1 MIDLRAALVSLTRG
15 VADGRVYWLRAPQK
29 APMPFLVMSEIS
41 GVGHYHNQGKT
52 RHVQRR
58 VQFDVYAQTVDHAQG
73 VMSHLLASLTG
84 ARTGAILAI
93 FMGEPVD
100 ATTWDGGQVNHIIRL
115 SVDATVHLSS

>member
-1 MIDLRAALVSLTRG
+1 MTVLRETLVTLTRG
-15 VADGRVYWLRAPQK
+15 VAGGQVHWLRAPQK
-29 APMPFLVMSEIS
+29 APTPFVVMSEIS

-58 VQFDVYAQTVDHAQG
+58 VQFDVYAGTVDQAQR
-73 VMSHLLASLTG
+73 VMSHLLAALTG
-84 ARTGAILAI
+84 ARSGALLAI

-115 SVDATVHLSS
+115 SVDATIHLSQ

>member
-1 MIDLRAALVSLTRG
+1 MTVLRETLVRLTRG
-15 VADGRVYWLRAPQK
+15 VAEGRVHWMRAPQK
-29 APMPFLVMSEIS
+29 APMPFVVMSEIS

-58 VQFDVYAQTVDHAQG
+58 VQFDVYAESVERAQRE
-73 VMSHLLASLTG
+73 MTLLLAALTG
-84 ARTGAILAI
+84 ARSGAVLAI

-115 SVDATVHLSS
+115 SVDAIVHLSA